1 MAKKKEG
8 IDYNDVEEKEINN
21 SANESTEILTS
32 SIFKTLFLSEPK
44 YLGVKR
50 DPSKKVKTKQNI
62 EINEEKAESTP
73 LFQNTGET
81 FSKDAE
87 SNIYKTVS
95 LLEPKHHEIEQ
106 ESSDMIKQQ
115 QNMEIDTEKTKVIQ
129 LQIARR

>member
-50 DPSKKVKTKQNI
+50 DPSKKVKTQQNI